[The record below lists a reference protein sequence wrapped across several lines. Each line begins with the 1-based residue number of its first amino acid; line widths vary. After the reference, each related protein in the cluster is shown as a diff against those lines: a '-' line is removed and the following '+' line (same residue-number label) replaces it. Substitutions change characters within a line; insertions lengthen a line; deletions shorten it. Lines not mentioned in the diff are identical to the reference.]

1 MLVEDLLKH
10 FQKHDWDWC
19 KKHSIELTP
28 QILRL
33 TSQTKGLHYFLNL
46 YLNFI
51 PLKNID
57 VNVIRQFKNHLRYII
72 PSIMECESED
82 TWKRWKIDNQ
92 TLYDQFFKPWEDI
105 VISFKKTKH
114 KK

>member
-33 TSQTKGLHYFLNL
+33 TSQTKGFNYFFNL
-46 YLNFI
+46 YLNNTPFKD
-51 PLKNID
+51 LD
-57 VNVIRQFKNHLRYII
+57 VNVIRQFQTKSKFILPASFKDWNIKQKWNK
-72 PSIMECESED
+72 
-82 TWKRWKIDNQ
+82 WKVDNPA
-92 TLYDQFFKPWEDI
+92 LYNQFFKPHQRNI
-105 VISFKKTKH
+105 LFKETKH